1 VAVAFATTWLGCAG
15 IAIAYLHAEGA
26 PAHADMVFSL
36 CLRAT
41 RPDLADICEGIRA
54 QLRERLADVTPLW
67 PPIIVASLAPVLLL
81 WLVVALARR
90 IRRHEFPQSR

>member
-1 VAVAFATTWLGCAG
+1 
-15 IAIAYLHAEGA
+15 
-26 PAHADMVFSL
+26 MVFSL